1 MSALLTQ
8 VFAQLGNSDTE
19 GEYRSETEL
28 DQVLRQGLP
37 VSVLQGMRDQWG
49 LTVMELANSL
59 AIPKSTLMR
68 MLEQGKRM
76 SPADSDRV
84 YRLAHVLAQ
93 AEEYIGDK
101 ASAKVWLRQA
111 NQALGGYTPLKAIET
126 SIGTRQVEQVLGR
139 IAYGGIS

>member
-1 MSALLTQ
+1 MSALLAQ
-8 VFAQLGNSDTE
+8 VFAQLGNNDTE

-111 NQALGGYTPLKAIET
+111 NHALGGYTPLKAIET